1 MINSGGLL
9 LKKAFM
15 SGLFQQLYKILFAL
29 FYLIVQKILFSK
41 QFGMQ
46 LKGHSLNRREL
57 HIQAIH

>member
-1 MINSGGLL
+1 
-9 LKKAFM
+9 M